1 MNRAT
6 IQQGP
11 DLVGAGLI
19 VLAAA
24 CFGTLGPLT
33 RFADDAGVSS
43 LALVFWRGALGAS
56 VMVLFIAGRYA
67 TRGIGRTPLRS
78 LPARDR
84 WFMAA
89 AAVANAVLNLAVFVA
104 FLRISIALALL
115 VFYLY
120 PALVALISVA
130 WLGERLDRIRWGALG
145 MSLVG
150 MVLVV
155 AGAGDLGELDAIG
168 IALSFVGALGQTF
181 YVLAARYGF
190 AHVPGSQAA
199 ALTMAGAASIYLVIA
214 VIFGALG
221 DLAVPAS
228 SLAAF
233 WPVLLAGVVGAGIP
247 TVTYITGIR
256 RLGAARGAILA
267 NFEPVVGVLLAALLL
282 SESPTPVQLLGGVLI
297 IGSGVVLQLRPRAE
311 IVEHEAVVEPEELEG
326 EVSAP

>member
-1 MNRAT
+1 MNRAPA
-6 IQQGP
+6 QHGP

-19 VLAAA
+19 LLAAA

-33 RFADDAGVSS
+33 RFADEAGVSS
-43 LALVFWRGALGAS
+43 LALVFWRGMLGAA
-56 VMVLFIAGRYA
+56 VMIVFIGARYA
-67 TRGIGRTPLRS
+67 TQRVGVRPLGS
-78 LPARDR
+78 LPVRDR
-84 WFMAA
+84 WFMAG

-130 WLGERLDRIRWGALG
+130 WLGERLDRIRWAALA

-155 AGAGDLGELDAIG
+155 AGAGDLGKLDALGIG
-168 IALSFVGALGQTF
+168 LSFVGALGQTF
-181 YVLAARYGF
+181 YVLSARYGF

-214 VIFGALG
+214 LAIGAMA

-228 SLAAF
+228 NLAAF
-233 WPVLLAGVVGAGIP
+233 WPVLLAGVVGAGVP
-247 TVTYITGIR
+247 TVAYITGIR

-282 SESPTPVQLLGGVLI
+282 LEQPAPLQLLGGALI

-311 IVEHEAVVEPEELEG
+311 VAEHEAVVEPEELSE
-326 EVSAP
+326 P